1 MNNLDFEH
9 WLQERLYDHA
19 EPVDPNSWV
28 DLLAN
33 INTRRRQKVVFM
45 RFLYTTSAV
54 AAAVVL
60 FLLLRL
66 VMFTELAP
74 TIERSISVVDPEQ
87 KIDLPE
93 QEPVLISVLD
103 PRINKRAHTVA
114 TVIKTVS
121 EEVEAQAEIPT
132 PDTTFKLPPSFP
144 PDTLHSSN
152 TRYLRE
158 QRQES
163 YTPKR
168 RYTSDGWSIALAS
181 TYSNAAGESF
191 FTPKIQVAS
200 GRTRIYNTA
209 DYSSINQEQ
218 SKLSF
223 SPPISIGINF
233 QKELY
238 PWLSL
243 GLGVNYTLLQSKYVY
258 DSIGEEYTNRN
269 SYHYIGLPVS
279 ALFLFVHQP
288 KLRVYASV
296 GGMVEK
302 AVTAHSL
309 STSKF
314 TRKSESFYVKGLQWS
329 VHAGLGIEIPVYS
342 FIGFYLEPGMGYF
355 FNNNQPQSIRTI
367 QPAQFKAE
375 LGLRVRI

>member
-1 MNNLDFEH
+1 MNNLDFEK
-9 WLQERLYDHA
+9 WLQERLYDHT

-33 INTRRRQKVVFM
+33 INARKRQKVVFK
-45 RFLYTTSAV
+45 RFLYTTSA

-60 FLLLRL
+60 FLLLRP
-66 VMFTELAP
+66 VMFTEP
-74 TIERSISVVDPEQ
+74 DRTIERSISVVNPEQ
-87 KIDLPE
+87 MIDLPE
-93 QEPVLISVLD
+93 QEPVQIAVLT
-103 PRINKRAHTVA
+103 PRISKRTHTVA
-114 TVIKTVS
+114 TVTNTVS
-121 EEVEAQAEIPT
+121 EEVEAQVEIPI

-144 PDTLHSSN
+144 PDTLRSS
-152 TRYLRE
+152 TIRYLRE

-168 RYTSDGWSIALAS
+168 RYASEGWSIALAS
-181 TYSNAAGESF
+181 TYSNAAGEAF

-200 GRTRIYNTA
+200 GSTRIYNTA

-243 GLGVNYTLLQSKYVY
+243 GLGVNYTLLQSKYAY
-258 DSIGEEYTNRN
+258 NSIGEEYTNRN

-355 FNNNQPQSIRTI
+355 FDNNQPQSIRTV